1 MVKKEYAP
9 ERHAEHAEKVRHESQ
24 TRMKPAEYLRQV
36 KAHLRSGKQR
46 DAFILLQQSTMHF
59 PNEPV
64 LLSYYGCLLA
74 LVEKKYRLGIETCL
88 KALEKL
94 QIRASFDEEVLYPI
108 FYFNL
113 GRAYAAAGKRKE
125 SLGALNKGLSY
136 DPGNNEIM
144 KELRSMGMRNK
155 KPPIPFLDRSNPLNK
170 YLGIALYK
178 GKVSSHEGKKRVSVL

>member
-1 MVKKEYAP
+1 MKES
-9 ERHAEHAEKVRHESQ
+9 HDSKHKEHADKAHLASPA
-24 TRMKPAEYLRQV
+24 RMKPAEYLRQV
-36 KAHLRSGKQR
+36 KAQLRAGKQK
-46 DAFILLQQSTMHF
+46 DAFILLQQAAVHF

-64 LLSYYGCLLA
+64 LLSYYGCY
-74 LVEKKYRLGIETCL
+74 LVLVDKKYRLGIETCL

-94 QIRASFDEEVLYPI
+94 QIRGSFDEEVLYPL

-125 SLGALNKGLSY
+125 SLEALNKGLSY
-136 DPGNNEIM
+136 DPGNSDIM

-170 YLGIALYK
+170 YIGIALYK
-178 GKVSSHEGKKRVSVL
+178 GKGSAGTGKKRVTAR